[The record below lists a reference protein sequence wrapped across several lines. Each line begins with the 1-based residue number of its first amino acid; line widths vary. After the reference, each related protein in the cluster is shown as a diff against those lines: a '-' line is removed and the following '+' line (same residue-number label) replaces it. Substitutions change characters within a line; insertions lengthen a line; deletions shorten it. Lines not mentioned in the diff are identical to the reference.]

1 MRNEVSSGK
10 QRARR
15 SVLRVHTTV
24 THMLEQAWMA
34 HPFLALLSVAD
45 ASDITI
51 LRWPL
56 NNDELSPA
64 DTRGGEK
71 KEEDEV
77 EREEMEQSLK

>member
-1 MRNEVSSGK
+1 MSSGK
-10 QRARR
+10 RKAHR
-15 SVLRVHTTV
+15 SVLRTHTAI
-24 THMLEQAWMA
+24 THVLEQAWMA
-34 HPFLALLSVAD
+34 RLFLALLPMAD

-56 NNDELSPA
+56 NNDGLSPA
-64 DTRGGEK
+64 DTSGGEK

>member
-1 MRNEVSSGK
+1 MRCRQVNRERVEVFCE
-10 QRARR
+10 
-15 SVLRVHTTV
+15 HTPQ
-24 THMLEQAWMA
+24 THVLEQARVA
-34 HPFLALLSVAD
+34 RPLLALLPMAD

>member
-1 MRNEVSSGK
+1 MLSGK
-10 QRARR
+10 QRACR
-15 SVLRVHTTV
+15 SFLRVHTTV
-24 THMLEQAWMA
+24 THVLEQAWMA
-34 HPFLALLSVAD
+34 LPFLALLPMAE

-56 NNDELSPA
+56 NNDGLSPP

>member
-1 MRNEVSSGK
+1 MSSGK
-10 QRARR
+10 QKARR
-15 SVLRVHTTV
+15 SVLRTHTTV
-24 THMLEQAWMA
+24 TQVLEQAWTA
-34 HPFLALLSVAD
+34 RLFLALLPMAD

>member
-1 MRNEVSSGK
+1 MCSESPYHSHTCAGAK
-10 QRARR
+10 AQRARP
-15 SVLRVHTTV
+15 L
-24 THMLEQAWMA
+24 
-34 HPFLALLSVAD
+34 LALLSMAD

-56 NNDELSPA
+56 NNGELPPA